1 MYDSIKSPY
10 AYDEYERGLCY
21 GSHWDIHT
29 FGKQS
34 LSNTNACSNCPVAN
48 GIIIQLPHHHG
59 LFLNQPSFS
68 KKLYAYSAA
77 LVAKYMAIVNRS

>member
-1 MYDSIKSPY
+1 MKSPY
-10 AYDEYERGLCY
+10 ACHEYERG
-21 GSHWDIHT
+21 SEHDFQRIHT

-59 LFLNQPSFS
+59 LFRNQPSFS
-68 KKLYAYSAA
+68 NRLYAYSAA
-77 LVAKYMAIVNRS
+77 LVAKYIAMVNRS